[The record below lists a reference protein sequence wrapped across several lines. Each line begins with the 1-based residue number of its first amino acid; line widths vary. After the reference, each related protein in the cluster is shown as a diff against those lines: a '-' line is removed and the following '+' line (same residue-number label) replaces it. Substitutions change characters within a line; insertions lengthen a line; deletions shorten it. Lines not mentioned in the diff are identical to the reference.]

1 MAFPAL
7 TRASSGVFT
16 NMSEDDR
23 LTKIKDLLD
32 STVQQ
37 FESVFESAGDFDHS
51 KVGNGWTPSAIPSQ
65 TYLIKGITV
74 GEATRI
80 AESRKAR
87 MFGPLGFLRFRA
99 SRTERIGQPELVY
112 FPYWRAK
119 AYHECFYFRGKAY
132 RATVPDDVIAV
143 QIGSRIM
150 PLVAEISTR
159 GSFLRKI
166 AARIKGL
173 LFARSTPR
181 YIPVDNAT
189 ELAYQFRETTLLVD
203 GEGRS
208 DSEMEYI
215 LEKKPQMR
223 RMEKNEVLKDENAPV
238 KFAPLTL
245 GVDGIAGLLHAKV
258 VKPPVVFNKILT
270 NRFEVSELQLLEL
283 PVYVF
288 RYKYLGREKEL
299 RIHGVTGESLK

>member
-1 MAFPAL
+1 
-7 TRASSGVFT
+7 
-16 NMSEDDR
+16 MSEDDR

-37 FESVFESAGDFDHS
+37 FESVFKSAGDFDHS

-87 MFGPLGFLRFRA
+87 LFGPLGFLGFRTN
-99 SRTERIGQPELVY
+99 RIERIGQPELVY

-143 QIGSRIM
+143 QIGDRIR
-150 PLVAEISTR
+150 PLISEITTR
-159 GSFLRKI
+159 GSSLRRMI
-166 AARIKGL
+166 ARIRRL
-173 LFARSTPR
+173 LFARSIPR

-189 ELAYQFRETTLLVD
+189 ELAYQFTETTVLVD
-203 GEGRS
+203 GEGRP
-208 DSEMEYI
+208 DPEMEYF
-215 LEKKPQMR
+215 LERKPQMA
-223 RMEKNEVLKDENAPV
+223 RMEKNEMLKDENADA
-238 KFAPLTL
+238 KLAPLTL
-245 GVDGIAGLLHAKV
+245 GVEGIVGLLHTKV
-258 VKPPVVFNKILT
+258 VKPPLVFNKILT